1 MARMTNR
8 IAAVAIAIL
17 AALAATPPPG
27 VAQVGGGAEG
37 ASPATVRTST
47 RYTPSIRAFRIVAAP
62 PRIDGVLDDE
72 VWRQAPAVSGFVQFR
87 PSPGEA
93 PTAQT
98 EARVAFDDDAI
109 YVAMRMFDDPDS
121 VAAQL
126 TRRDASGAFSDYAH
140 VLIDSYHDR
149 RTAFRF
155 SVTPRGARK
164 DVLHFDDS
172 GEDVNW
178 DAVWDAAASMTD
190 DGWTAEFRIP
200 LSQLRFSRTEDT
212 DAVWGIN
219 FGREIARRGEWS
231 WWSPVL
237 PSVGGFVSQAGEL
250 HDVSGIEAPR
260 RLEIIPYTLGR
271 VTAAPDDPGNP
282 FYKSRDGAAS
292 FGADLRLG
300 IGSNLTLS
308 ATINPDF
315 GQVEADPSVVNL
327 SAFESFFPEK
337 RPFFTEGSNIFGFG
351 IGTDDDSGETLF
363 YSRRI
368 GRAPQRFVRPSGG
381 WADSPD
387 ATTILGAAK
396 LSGRTAGG
404 WTIGVLDAVTAE
416 EEATLAVG
424 GQPNWSEP
432 IEPRTNYSVV
442 SVSRDLNDGRS
453 TFGLLGTSVVRDLS
467 DPGFEFL
474 RTSAWSLGMNARHR
488 FHNDTWEAS
497 GYIGGSHI
505 RGSEAAIAAVQRA
518 PGHYYQRPDA
528 DYLDY
533 DETRT
538 SLTGAI
544 AHLWVSRI
552 GGEGHWRGGFGGHLR
567 TPGLEV
573 NDIGFQNGA
582 DQILSFANLRYHQFE
597 PLGIF
602 RSFSIGINPSVG
614 WTFGG
619 ERMWTQIGSNVNY
632 ELKSFW
638 NGGYWIAR
646 RFAVTAPG
654 ALRGGPSVRR
664 NGNWFYN
671 LWLNTDRRKAVTGS
685 IMVNGSR
692 EDATGSWHANVT
704 TTASIR
710 PSPRLTLAVG
720 PHLGRTVAMWQYV
733 GQPATAA
740 GDRRY
745 IVGRLD
751 QTTVALATRANL
763 TISPTL
769 SFELY
774 AQPFISGGDYGAF
787 RSLGDADASRFEQR
801 FPRLDGA
808 ALAYDAASRRYA
820 ADTDGDGRTD
830 VSFADPDFNF
840 RQMRGNAV
848 LRWEYSP
855 GSTLFL
861 VWSQSRTAF
870 QQGPADASFELGRD
884 VDRLFNGDDAFPTP
898 VTNVFLIKLS
908 YWINP

>member
-1 MARMTNR
+1 MTRTTNR
-8 IAAVAIAIL
+8 TAAAAICIL
-17 AALAATPPPG
+17 TALVTAPRG
-27 VAQVGGGAEG
+27 VAAQVAASGEG
-37 ASPATVRTST
+37 AGTAGARAARSTPA
-47 RYTPSIRAFRIVAAP
+47 IRAFRIGAVP

-72 VWRQAPAVSGFVQFR
+72 VWRQAQAVSGFVQFR

-93 PTAQT
+93 PTEQT

-109 YVAMRMFDDPDS
+109 YIGMRMFDDPDS

-164 DVLHFDDS
+164 DVLHFNDS

-178 DAVWDAAASMTD
+178 DAVWDAAASLTA

-200 LSQLRFSRTEDT
+200 LSQLRFARAEDD

-219 FGREIARRGEWS
+219 FGREIARLGEWS
-231 WWSPVL
+231 WWAPVL
-237 PSVGGFVSQAGEL
+237 PSIGGFVSQAGEL
-250 HDVSGIEAPR
+250 HDVADIEAPR
-260 RLEIIPYTLGR
+260 RIEVVPYTLGR
-271 VTAAPDDPGNP
+271 MTAAPDDPGNP
-282 FYKSRDGAAS
+282 FYKTRDGAAS

-308 ATINPDF
+308 ATVNPDF

-351 IGTDDDSGETLF
+351 IGTDDGSGETLF

-368 GRAPQRFVRPSGG
+368 GRAPQRFVRPAGG
-381 WADSPD
+381 WADVPD

-404 WTIGVLDAVTAE
+404 WTIGFLDAVTAE
-416 EEATLAVG
+416 EEARLATPG
-424 GQPNWSEP
+424 EPQWSEP

-442 SVSRDLNDGRS
+442 SVSRDFDEGRS
-453 TFGLLGTSVVRDLS
+453 TLGLLGTAVVRDLS

-474 RTSAWSLGMNARHR
+474 RTSAWSLGLNGRHR
-488 FHNDTWEAS
+488 FLDDTWEAS
-497 GYIGGSHI
+497 GYVAGSHI
-505 RGSEAAIAAVQRA
+505 RGNETAIAAVQRA

-528 DYLDY
+528 DYLEF

-544 AHLWVSRI
+544 AHLWVNRI

-573 NDIGFQNGA
+573 NDIGFQSGA
-582 DQILSFANLRYHQFE
+582 DQILGFANLRYHQFE
-597 PLGIF
+597 PLGLF
-602 RSFSIGINPSVG
+602 RSFSMGVNPSLG

-619 ERMWTQIGSNVNY
+619 ERMWTQIGSNFNW

-638 NGGYWIAR
+638 SGGYWIAR

-671 LWLNTDRRKAVTGS
+671 LWLDTDQRKRVTGS
-685 IMVNGSR
+685 LMVNGSR
-692 EDATGSWHANVT
+692 EDGTGAWHANVT

-710 PSPRLTLAVG
+710 PSPRLTLSVG
-720 PHLGRTVAMWQYV
+720 PHLGRTVNTWQYV
-733 GQPATAA
+733 GQPATVD
-740 GDRRY
+740 GDARY

-751 QTTVALATRANL
+751 QTTVALNTRLNF
-763 TISPTL
+763 TISPAL

-787 RSLGDADASRFEQR
+787 RTLGDADATGFDAR
-801 FPRLDGA
+801 FPGLDDTA
-808 ALAYDAASRRYA
+808 IAYDPAARRYA

-830 VSFADPDFNF
+830 VSFDDPDFNF

-870 QQGPADASFELGRD
+870 HQGPRDTSFELGRD
-884 VDRLFNGDDAFPTP
+884 IDRLFNGDDAFPTP
-898 VTNVFLIKLS
+898 VTNVLLIKLS